1 MIEIG
6 LFIRLN
12 LTERMEILYQ
22 RCTMVPAVVTSA
34 NTLQSKIDHPE
45 KYEITL
51 HRISS
56 WDYLHSGNLSI
67 YYILI

>member
-1 MIEIG
+1 MSEFVIEIA
-6 LFIRLN
+6 LFIGLY

-45 KYEITL
+45 KYEKC
-51 HRISS
+51 
-56 WDYLHSGNLSI
+56 
-67 YYILI
+67 YIEYHVVVTYIQ

>member
-6 LFIRLN
+6 LIIRLN
-12 LTERMEILYQ
+12 LTERMEIPSQ

-51 HRISS
+51 Q
-56 WDYLHSGNLSI
+56 
-67 YYILI
+67 